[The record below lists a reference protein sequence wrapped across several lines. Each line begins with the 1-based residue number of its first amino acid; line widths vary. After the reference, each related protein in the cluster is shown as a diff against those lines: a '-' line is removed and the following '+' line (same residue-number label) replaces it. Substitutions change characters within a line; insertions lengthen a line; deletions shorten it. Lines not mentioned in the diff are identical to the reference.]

1 MAGPGPI
8 PDRQNK
14 PHPHSAFTDP
24 SGKYLLS
31 ADLGADMIHVFSI
44 DADSGKLTSC
54 ADVKTG
60 AAEGPRH
67 GAWWVPEAGSTDGTM
82 LYIVNELANTVTVWQ
97 VEYGASCLSMK
108 KTQSLPTYP
117 DGKSAPAGSK
127 ASEVRVRDNMLYAS
141 NRNDKSFG
149 ATEDSV
155 VTYSIDPSSG
165 AITFVE
171 ATSAHSYFP
180 RTFEI
185 NKAGD
190 MVAFGGQTSSTV
202 AIVARNTTT
211 GRLGDLIAS
220 LPVGSPGT
228 VNNEDGLSHLVWLE

>member
-1 MAGPGPI
+1 MAGPGPV
-8 PDRQNK
+8 PDRQNA
-14 PHPHSAFTDP
+14 PHPHSVFTDP
-24 SGKYLLS
+24 TGKYILS
-31 ADLGADMIHVFSI
+31 ADLGADIIHVFSI
-44 DADSGKLTSC
+44 DATSGKLTSC

-60 AAEGPRH
+60 GGEGPRH
-67 GAWWVPEAGSTDGTM
+67 GAWWVPKADSTDGTM
-82 LYIVNELANTVTVWQ
+82 LYIINELANTVTAWQ
-97 VEYGASCLSMK
+97 VGYEDACLSLK
-108 KTQSLPTYP
+108 KTQSLATYP
-117 DGKSAPAGSK
+117 EGKSAPMGAK
-127 ASEVRVRDNMLYAS
+127 ASEVQVRDNMLYAT

-165 AITFVE
+165 AIAFVE
-171 ATSAHSYFP
+171 ATSAYSYFP

-211 GRLGDLIAS
+211 GRLGKLIAS

-228 VNNEDGLSHLVWLE
+228 VNNEDGLSDLVWLE